1 MDGLIMAGQ
10 LLLGLSILVILH
22 ELGHF
27 LAARAFGIKVEK
39 FYLFFDA
46 WGFKLFSFKV
56 GDTEYGVGWLPLGGY
71 VKISGMIDESMD
83 TEQLAA
89 PAQPWEFRSKPAW
102 QRLIVMLGG
111 IIVNVIVGIV
121 IFWIITFKYG
131 ETFIPNDK
139 LVNGVSP
146 GIIGKEIG
154 LKTGDKILAVNGQ
167 KLIYFDELL
176 SSKVLLGDTK
186 LTVSRNG
193 NAIDLK
199 VPESVLDNISKHGIK
214 EFVSPRFVAKKID
227 SVVTPQ
233 DMQPKVGL
241 FGKIKAIFVKPDTV
255 KAPAP
260 AYQAGLKK
268 GDSVLTVNGKSVRFL
283 DDFTA
288 EVEKNAGK
296 TISVKVVRGG
306 EEVTLTPK
314 VSAEGT
320 IGLIFGRFDLPLKTI
335 NYGFLES
342 FSIGID
348 KGWTT
353 FSDNAKGIWKMI
365 TGKVSA
371 RNISS
376 PIGIAKVYGSE
387 FEWEKFWRL
396 TGLISMALAFMNL
409 LPIPALDG
417 GHVVFLIIEMIKGK
431 PLSDKFMEKAQVVG
445 FVILLGLMVF
455 AFGNDILKIFG
466 K

>member
-1 MDGLIMAGQ
+1 MNGLIMAGQ

-71 VKISGMIDESMD
+71 VKITGMIDESMD
-83 TEQLAA
+83 VAQMAL
-89 PAQPWEFRSKPAW
+89 PPQPWEFRSKPAW

-111 IIVNVIVGIV
+111 IIVNIIVGIF
-121 IFWIITFKYG
+121 IFWMLTFKYG
-131 ETFIPNDK
+131 ETYID
-139 LVNGVSP
+139 NGRLAYGVHP

-154 LKTGDKILAVNGQ
+154 LKDGDKILAINGQ
-167 KLIYFDELL
+167 KVVRFDEVIT
-176 SSKVLLGDTK
+176 SKVLLGNPK
-186 LTVSRNG
+186 LTISRDG
-193 NAIDLK
+193 KAIDLT
-199 VPESVLDNISKHGIK
+199 VPESVLNSISKHGID
-214 EFVSPRFVAKKID
+214 EFIEPRVIAQEI
-227 SVVTPQ
+227 SV
-233 DMQPKVGL
+233 
-241 FGKIKAIFVKPDTV
+241 V
-255 KAPAP
+255 KAPEEAKTSFFSKIFGKPEKVYTP
-260 AYQAGLKK
+260 AYDAGVKP
-268 GDSVLTVNGKSVRFL
+268 GDSILSVNGKTVRFI
-283 DDFTA
+283 DDFTTVVQA
-288 EVEKNAGK
+288 SAGK
-296 TISVKVVRGG
+296 TISLKVLRANK
-306 EEVTLTPK
+306 ELTLTPK
-314 VSAEGT
+314 VAVDGT
-320 IGLIFGRFDLPLKTI
+320 IGVSIAKDKLPTQHIDYNFFDSFGVGT
-335 NYGFLES
+335 S
-342 FSIGID
+342 

-353 FSDNAKGIWKMI
+353 FADNGKGIWKMI

-376 PIGIAKVYGSE
+376 PIGIAKVYGAE
-387 FEWEKFWRL
+387 FDWYNFWRL

-431 PLSDKFMEKAQVVG
+431 PLGDKFMERAQVVG
-445 FVILLGLMVF
+445 FVILLSLMVF
-455 AFGNDILKIFG
+455 AFGNDILKIFN